1 MDIRGFT
8 TWSEHRTPEEV
19 VQLLNSYYQIIEQVF
34 SGYQVIKYKLS
45 ADEVMAIFPDPTTA
59 IQAAIMIRSHV
70 QPLLDHQQLGVGIGI
85 HHGPVVE
92 GLLGSRG
99 VRFYDV
105 IRGLPGRA

>member
-8 TWSEHRTPEEV
+8 TWSEHRTPEE
-19 VQLLNSYYQIIEQVF
+19 QLLNSYYQIIEQVF

-45 ADEVMAIFPDPTTA
+45 ADEAMAIFPDPTTA